1 MQIRAKSTDEADLR
15 AYLESEKIRLQ
26 KEIANSD
33 LTIGEERA
41 GYSNHMAEDATLV
54 FEQGRNVGMKRAEER
69 LLGDVEDA
77 LKRMDEGTYG
87 VCRRCG
93 QEIDS
98 ARLRAMP
105 MASHCLSCQERADE
119 SAGV

>member
-1 MQIRAKSTDEADLR
+1 MQIRARSTGQADLK
-15 AYLESEKIRLQ
+15 AFLESEKARLE
-26 KEIANSD
+26 KEIANRD

-69 LLGDVEDA
+69 LLADVEDA
-77 LKRMDEGTYG
+77 LKRMSEGTYG
-87 VCRRCG
+87 VCRHCG
-93 QEIDS
+93 IEIDS
-98 ARLRAMP
+98 ARLRVMP
-105 MASHCLSCQERADE
+105 MASLCLSCQERADE